1 MQRYA
6 IKMSALARED
16 LENVGDYI
24 AFELL
29 NPQAALN
36 TVKGIRKQMR
46 KLQYFPERHE
56 LDTDPILAECGVH
69 KIYFKEYK
77 IFYTIDKECAMV
89 NIVRILHRLV
99 NSRSWLYRTLEIAT

>member
-1 MQRYA
+1 MQRYT
-6 IKMSALARED
+6 IKMSVLAGRD
-16 LENVGDYI
+16 LEHIGDYI
-24 AFELL
+24 AYELL
-29 NPQAALN
+29 NPQASLN

-77 IFYTIDKECAMV
+77 IFYTIDKEDDIV
-89 NIVRILHRLV
+89 NVVRILHRLAD
-99 NSRSWLYRTLEIAT
+99 SRSWLSRTLEIT